1 MESYQCTRK
10 KDTRKQKKLVR
21 RFSKKWVPSVAM
33 GDPEESGM
41 IERCCGWHSRVF
53 PDFVGFR
60 RALVAVPAGGNVLHV
75 RINHATGLVEQ

>member
-41 IERCCGWHSRVF
+41 IERFAAPTISSLTKRN
-53 PDFVGFR
+53 R
-60 RALVAVPAGGNVLHV
+60 NASA
-75 RINHATGLVEQ
+75 